1 MKSIPIYHLCYSSYD
16 DELVIVI
23 SLKMDPSFRIVRY
36 LYRPSDTTTT
46 LHQSY
51 LTDLGSLY
59 DLSIPFRSYSS
70 TAECLHYHPEL
81 LV

>member
-16 DELVIVI
+16 DELVII
-23 SLKMDPSFRIVRY
+23 IGRKMDPSFRIVRY
-36 LYRPSDTTTT
+36 LYRSSDTTT
-46 LHQSY
+46 LHISY
-51 LTDLGSLY
+51 LTDLGSLHN
-59 DLSIPFRSYSS
+59 LSIPFRNYSS